1 MFKQVNS
8 TLYEIQTS
16 KSKSNLKFEEV
27 EDPKEASKN
36 IEEQKENSPKQ
47 DQKKDIIGA
56 VKDKVAN
63 GINKVKGTLR
73 KDKKDAEGKK
83 QENKQDSKQDTK
95 TEKANNS
102 EKESKP
108 TYQEMVEQRRQ
119 ANREMM
125 ERMKMSKVNLI

>member
-1 MFKQVNS
+1 M
-8 TLYEIQTS
+8 S
-16 KSKSNLKFEEV
+16 K
-27 EDPKEASKN
+27 AT
-36 IEEQKENSPKQ
+36 EEQTENSPKQ

-73 KDKKDAEGKK
+73 KDKKDAEAKK
-83 QENKQDSKQDTK
+83 QENKQDSKLDTK
-95 TEKANNS
+95 TDKAKNS

-119 ANREMM
+119 ANKEMM
-125 ERMKMSKVNLI
+125 ERMKMSKVTLIFMH

>member
-1 MFKQVNS
+1 MFKQVNN

-16 KSKSNLKFEEV
+16 KSKSNLKFEEI
-27 EDPKEASKN
+27 EDSKEAPKN

-73 KDKKDAEGKK
+73 KDKKDAEAKK
-83 QENKQDSKQDTK
+83 QENKQDFKQDNK
-95 TEKANNS
+95 TDKENNV

-125 ERMKMSKVNLI
+125 ERMKMSKVKST